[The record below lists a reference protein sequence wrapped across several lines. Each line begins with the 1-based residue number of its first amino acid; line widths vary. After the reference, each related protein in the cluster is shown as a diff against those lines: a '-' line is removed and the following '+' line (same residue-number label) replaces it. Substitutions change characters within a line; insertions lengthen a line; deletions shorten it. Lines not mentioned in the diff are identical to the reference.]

1 MPKAES
7 VHTRKTASKITD
19 PIFDLIETHRNACT
33 AHVDAMEVQNRIE
46 KLHGVGAGRW
56 ITEKACHDENEA
68 FAALIGAAVT
78 TAPALLAKLAYLQEV
93 AGSDEWSWIIDE
105 REGTALVLL
114 ESLAASIANISAA
127 PIQVQS

>member
-7 VHTRKTASKITD
+7 VHSRKINAKSNAVSTD

-33 AHVDAMEVQNRIE
+33 AHIDAMEVQNRIM

-56 ITEKACHDENEA
+56 ITEKPCHDENEA

-93 AGSDEWSWIIDE
+93 ADSDEWSWIIDE
-105 REGTALVLL
+105 REDTARLLL
-114 ESLAASIANISAA
+114 ESFAASIANI
-127 PIQVQS
+127 ITRVD